1 MTARSAAAAY
11 VTTQI
16 PKNAAQMQILII
28 SVTLNKNAVKGFVA
42 TLIASSAVME
52 IAAKTGSAVSMV
64 TVSTLYAIIVTQL
77 VKASGNVTIRMV
89 LLTAHHV

>member
-1 MTARSAAAAY
+1 MIPRIAAAAS

-42 TLIASSAVME
+42 TLIASSAAMA
-52 IAAKTGSAVSMV
+52 IAAIMVNAASTASALI
-64 TVSTLYAIIVTQL
+64 TV
-77 VKASGNVTIRMV
+77 G
-89 LLTAHHV
+89 

>member
-1 MTARSAAAAY
+1 MILRIVAAAS

-42 TLIASSAVME
+42 TLIASSAAMA
-52 IAAKTGSAVSMV
+52 IAAIMVNAASTASALI
-64 TVSTLYAIIVTQL
+64 TV
-77 VKASGNVTIRMV
+77 G
-89 LLTAHHV
+89 

>member
-16 PKNAAQMQILII
+16 LKNAAQMQILII

-42 TLIASSAVME
+42 TLIASSAAMA
-52 IAAKTGSAVSMV
+52 IAAIMVNAASTASALI
-64 TVSTLYAIIVTQL
+64 TV
-77 VKASGNVTIRMV
+77 G
-89 LLTAHHV
+89 

>member
-16 PKNAAQMQILII
+16 LKNAAQMQILII

-42 TLIASSAVME
+42 TLIASSAAMA
-52 IAAKTGSAVSMV
+52 IAAKTGSAASMARV
-64 TVSTLYAIIVTQL
+64 LTLYA
-77 VKASGNVTIRMV
+77 TIATR
-89 LLTAHHV
+89 